1 MNGPQRTFGETRAD
15 RRGGRPAVRFART
28 LRAGLAHH
36 QAGRLGRAETLY
48 RKILLAEPEHA
59 DALHLL
65 GLLAFQCGK
74 LTTAL
79 QLIERALPAL
89 AALPEIHLNYGNVL
103 RGVGRASEA
112 VASYRRAVALEP
124 DHGMAHNNLARALI
138 DTGAAGAALESARR
152 AAELIPDFAGA
163 HANHAGALLGLG
175 RFAEAEA
182 ALRRAL
188 AIAPDDAGLR
198 LDLGYVLHQEKRLGE
213 AVAAYR
219 RVLEIRP
226 DLWEAHN
233 NLGCVLTDLKRPDEA
248 TVCFAAAL
256 RLAPDKAATLH
267 NLGKA
272 LRDQH
277 RLVAAVSCFRQAVAL
292 RPDLA
297 AAHLELGRALARMGT
312 LDGAETALGRA
323 AQQLDH
329 ATIEWFWA
337 RRRMCDWDGYGEA
350 EADARQKADT
360 QVFLLAAI
368 GSSPVEQ
375 LDCARRAAAA
385 MASPRPSDP
394 PRRQIIPG
402 ERLRIGYVSTNF
414 RTHAEAFLISG
425 LIEQHDRQAFEIIG
439 YSAGPDD
446 GGETRA
452 RLVRA
457 FDRFVE
463 ISRATDRDAAATI
476 CAEGVDILVD
486 LNGHTSGGRLA
497 LFAHRPAPVQVS
509 YLGYPAT
516 TGADFMDYIL
526 VDPFVA
532 PADQQPFYTER
543 LAHLPDCYQCNDDR
557 RPISAE
563 TPSRAACGLP
573 DDGFVFCCFNNSAK
587 ITPDLFDIWMRLLLA
602 APGSVL
608 WLFDDNPWARAGLAR
623 EAANRGVAPERLVFA
638 PRLPL
643 PDHLARHRLADL
655 FLDTLPFN
663 AHTTA
668 SDALWAGLPI
678 VTCPGTTFASRVA
691 GSMLHATGMPDLV
704 ASSLQDYET
713 LALRIA
719 RDRDLHAA
727 LRARLERNR
736 RMFPLFN
743 SARFARNIEAA
754 YRRMWEIWR
763 AGRGPEA
770 FSLARR
776 NQQPPL

>member
-1 MNGPQRTFGETRAD
+1 MSGPERSSGEARVD
-15 RRGGRPAVRFART
+15 RRHGRQAVRHSRT
-28 LRAGLAHH
+28 LRVGLTHH
-36 QAGRLGRAETLY
+36 QAGRLDRAEALY

-65 GLLAFQCGK
+65 GVLAFQCGK
-74 LTTAL
+74 MTTAL

-89 AALPEIHLNYGNVL
+89 ATLPEIHLNYRNVL
-103 RGVGRASEA
+103 RSAGRAAEA

-138 DTGAAGAALESARR
+138 DMGAAGAALESAGR
-152 AAELIPDFAGA
+152 AVELIPDFAGA

-175 RFAEAEA
+175 RFVEAEA

-188 AIAPDDAGLR
+188 AIAPDDAALH
-198 LDLGYVLHQEKRLGE
+198 LDLGYALHQQKRLDE
-213 AVAAYR
+213 TVAAYR
-219 RVLEIRP
+219 RVLEMRS

-277 RLVAAVSCFRQAVAL
+277 RLDAAVSCFRQAVAL

-297 AAHLELGRALARMGT
+297 TAHLELGRALAKMGV
-312 LDGAETALGRA
+312 LDAAASALGRA

-329 ATIEWFWA
+329 ATIELFWA
-337 RRRMCDWDGYGEA
+337 RRRMCDWDLYSEA

-360 QVFLLAAI
+360 QVFLLLAVD
-368 GSSPVEQ
+368 SSPAEQ

-385 MASPRPSDP
+385 MALPRPSEP
-394 PRRQIIPG
+394 PRAQIKRG
-402 ERLRIGYVSTNF
+402 QRLRIGYVSANF
-414 RTHAEAFLISG
+414 RAHAGAFLISG

-439 YSAGPDD
+439 YSASPDD
-446 GGETRA
+446 GSQNRA
-452 RLVRA
+452 RLVSA

-463 ISRATDRDAAATI
+463 ISRTTDRDAAATI
-476 CAEGVDILVD
+476 CADAVDILVD

-509 YLGYPAT
+509 YLGHPAT
-516 TGADFMDYIL
+516 TGAEFMDYIL

-532 PADQQPFYTER
+532 PADQQPFYSER
-543 LAHLPDCYQCNDDR
+543 LVQLPDCYQCNDDR
-557 RPISAE
+557 RPISGE

-573 DDGFVFCCFNNSAK
+573 DDGFVFCCFNNPAK
-587 ITPDLFDIWMRLLLA
+587 ITPDLFDTWMGLLVA
-602 APGSVL
+602 VPGSVI
-608 WLFDDNPWARAGLAR
+608 WLFDDNPWAKAGLAR

-643 PDHLARHRLADL
+643 PEHLARHRLADL

-663 AHTTA
+663 AHTTP

-691 GSMLHATGMPDLV
+691 GSLLHAIGMPDLV
-704 ASSLQDYET
+704 VGSLQDYET

-719 RDRDLHAA
+719 RDRDLRAA

-736 RMFPLFN
+736 RTSALFD
-743 SARFARNIEAA
+743 SARLARNIETA
-754 YRRMWEIWR
+754 YRRMWEIRR
-763 AGRGPEA
+763 AGRGPKA
-770 FSLARR
+770 FSVLSRVE
-776 NQQPPL
+776 P

>member
-1 MNGPQRTFGETRAD
+1 MD
-15 RRGGRPAVRFART
+15 RRHGRQAVRHSRT
-28 LRAGLAHH
+28 LRVGLTHH
-36 QAGRLGRAETLY
+36 QAGRLDRAEALY

-65 GLLAFQCGK
+65 GVLAFQCGK
-74 LTTAL
+74 MTTAL

-89 AALPEIHLNYGNVL
+89 ATLPEIHLNYRNVL
-103 RGVGRASEA
+103 RSAGRAAEA

-138 DTGAAGAALESARR
+138 DMGAAGAALESAGR
-152 AAELIPDFAGA
+152 AVELIPDFAGA

-175 RFAEAEA
+175 RFVEAEA

-188 AIAPDDAGLR
+188 AIAPDDAALH
-198 LDLGYVLHQEKRLGE
+198 LDLGYALHQQKRLDE
-213 AVAAYR
+213 TVAAYR
-219 RVLEIRP
+219 RVLEMRS

-277 RLVAAVSCFRQAVAL
+277 RLDAAVSCFRQAVAL

-297 AAHLELGRALARMGT
+297 TAHLELGRALAKMGV
-312 LDGAETALGRA
+312 LDAAASALGRA

-329 ATIEWFWA
+329 ATIELFWA
-337 RRRMCDWDGYGEA
+337 RRRMCDWDLYSEA

-360 QVFLLAAI
+360 QVFLLLAVD
-368 GSSPVEQ
+368 SSPAEQ

-385 MASPRPSDP
+385 MALPRPSEP
-394 PRRQIIPG
+394 PRAQIKRG
-402 ERLRIGYVSTNF
+402 QRLRIGYVSANF
-414 RTHAEAFLISG
+414 RAHAGAFLISG

-439 YSAGPDD
+439 YSASPDD
-446 GGETRA
+446 GSQNRA
-452 RLVRA
+452 RLVSA

-463 ISRATDRDAAATI
+463 ISRTTDRDAAATI
-476 CAEGVDILVD
+476 CADAVDILVD

-509 YLGYPAT
+509 YLGHPAT
-516 TGADFMDYIL
+516 TGAEFMDYIL

-532 PADQQPFYTER
+532 PADQQPFYSER
-543 LAHLPDCYQCNDDR
+543 LVQLPDCYQCNDDR
-557 RPISAE
+557 RPISGE

-573 DDGFVFCCFNNSAK
+573 DDGFVFCCFNNPAK
-587 ITPDLFDIWMRLLLA
+587 ITPDLFDTWMGLLVA
-602 APGSVL
+602 VPGSVI
-608 WLFDDNPWARAGLAR
+608 WLFDDNPWAKAGLAR

-643 PDHLARHRLADL
+643 PEHLARHRLADL

-663 AHTTA
+663 AHTTP

-691 GSMLHATGMPDLV
+691 GSLLHAIGMPDLV
-704 ASSLQDYET
+704 VGSLQDYET

-719 RDRDLHAA
+719 RDRDLRAA

-736 RMFPLFN
+736 RTSALFD
-743 SARFARNIEAA
+743 SARLARNIETA
-754 YRRMWEIWR
+754 YRRMWEIRR
-763 AGRGPEA
+763 AGRGPKA
-770 FSLARR
+770 FSVLSRVE
-776 NQQPPL
+776 P

>member
-1 MNGPQRTFGETRAD
+1 VD
-15 RRGGRPAVRFART
+15 RRHGRQAVRHSRT
-28 LRAGLAHH
+28 LRVGLTHH
-36 QAGRLGRAETLY
+36 QAGRLDRAEALY

-65 GLLAFQCGK
+65 GVLAFQCGK
-74 LTTAL
+74 MTTAL

-89 AALPEIHLNYGNVL
+89 ATLPEIHLNYRNVL
-103 RGVGRASEA
+103 RSAGRAAEA

-138 DTGAAGAALESARR
+138 DMGAAGAALESAGR
-152 AAELIPDFAGA
+152 AVELIPDFAGA

-175 RFAEAEA
+175 RFVEAEA

-188 AIAPDDAGLR
+188 AIAPDDAALH
-198 LDLGYVLHQEKRLGE
+198 LDLGYALHQQKRLDE
-213 AVAAYR
+213 TVAAYR
-219 RVLEIRP
+219 RVLEMRS

-277 RLVAAVSCFRQAVAL
+277 RLDAAVSCFRQAVAL
-292 RPDLA
+292 RPNLA
-297 AAHLELGRALARMGT
+297 TAHLELGRALAKMGV
-312 LDGAETALGRA
+312 LDAAASALGRA

-329 ATIEWFWA
+329 ATIELFWA
-337 RRRMCDWDGYGEA
+337 RRRMCDWDLYSEA

-360 QVFLLAAI
+360 QVFLLLAVD
-368 GSSPVEQ
+368 SSPAEQ

-385 MASPRPSDP
+385 MALPRPSEP
-394 PRRQIIPG
+394 PRAQIKRG
-402 ERLRIGYVSTNF
+402 QRLRIGYVSANF
-414 RTHAEAFLISG
+414 RAHAGAFLISG

-439 YSAGPDD
+439 YSASPDD
-446 GGETRA
+446 GSQNRA
-452 RLVRA
+452 RLVSA

-463 ISRATDRDAAATI
+463 ISRTTDRDAAATI
-476 CAEGVDILVD
+476 CADAVDILVD

-509 YLGYPAT
+509 YLGHPAT
-516 TGADFMDYIL
+516 TGAEFMDYIL

-532 PADQQPFYTER
+532 PADQQPFYSER
-543 LAHLPDCYQCNDDR
+543 LVQLPDCYQCNDDR
-557 RPISAE
+557 RPISGE

-573 DDGFVFCCFNNSAK
+573 DDGFVFCCFNNPAK
-587 ITPDLFDIWMRLLLA
+587 ITPDLFDTWMGLLVA
-602 APGSVL
+602 VPGSVI
-608 WLFDDNPWARAGLAR
+608 WLFDDNPWAKAGLAR

-643 PDHLARHRLADL
+643 PEHLARHRLADL

-663 AHTTA
+663 AHTTP

-691 GSMLHATGMPDLV
+691 GSLLHAIGMPDLV
-704 ASSLQDYET
+704 VGSLQDYET

-719 RDRDLHAA
+719 RDRDLRAA

-736 RMFPLFN
+736 RTSALFD
-743 SARFARNIEAA
+743 SARLARNIETA
-754 YRRMWEIWR
+754 YRRMWEIRR
-763 AGRGPEA
+763 AGRGPKA
-770 FSLARR
+770 FSVLSRVE
-776 NQQPPL
+776 P

>member
-1 MNGPQRTFGETRAD
+1 VD
-15 RRGGRPAVRFART
+15 RRHGRQAVRHSRT
-28 LRAGLAHH
+28 LRVGLTHH
-36 QAGRLGRAETLY
+36 QAGRLDRAEALY

-65 GLLAFQCGK
+65 GVLAFQCGK
-74 LTTAL
+74 MTTAL

-89 AALPEIHLNYGNVL
+89 ATLPEIHLNYRNVL
-103 RGVGRASEA
+103 RSAGRAAEA

-138 DTGAAGAALESARR
+138 DMGAAGAALESAGR
-152 AAELIPDFAGA
+152 AVELIPDFAGA

-175 RFAEAEA
+175 RFVEAEA

-188 AIAPDDAGLR
+188 AIAPDDAALH
-198 LDLGYVLHQEKRLGE
+198 LDLGYALHQQKRLDE
-213 AVAAYR
+213 TVAAYR
-219 RVLEIRP
+219 RVLEMRS

-277 RLVAAVSCFRQAVAL
+277 RLDAAVSCFRQAVAL

-297 AAHLELGRALARMGT
+297 TAHLELGRALAKMGV
-312 LDGAETALGRA
+312 LDAAASALGRA

-329 ATIEWFWA
+329 ATIELFWA
-337 RRRMCDWDGYGEA
+337 RRRMCDWDLYSEA

-360 QVFLLAAI
+360 QVFLLLAVD
-368 GSSPVEQ
+368 SSPAEQ

-385 MASPRPSDP
+385 MALPRPSEP
-394 PRRQIIPG
+394 PRAQIKRG
-402 ERLRIGYVSTNF
+402 QRLRIGYVSANF
-414 RTHAEAFLISG
+414 RAHAGAFLISG

-439 YSAGPDD
+439 YSASPDD
-446 GGETRA
+446 GSQNRA
-452 RLVRA
+452 RLVSA

-463 ISRATDRDAAATI
+463 ISRTTDRDAAATI
-476 CAEGVDILVD
+476 CADAVDILVD

-509 YLGYPAT
+509 YLGHPAT
-516 TGADFMDYIL
+516 TGAEFMDYIL

-532 PADQQPFYTER
+532 PADQQPFYSER
-543 LAHLPDCYQCNDDR
+543 LVQLPDCYQCNDDR
-557 RPISAE
+557 RPISGE

-573 DDGFVFCCFNNSAK
+573 DDGFVFCCFNNPAK
-587 ITPDLFDIWMRLLLA
+587 ITPDLFDTWMGLLVA
-602 APGSVL
+602 VPGSVI
-608 WLFDDNPWARAGLAR
+608 WLFDDNPWAKAGLAR

-643 PDHLARHRLADL
+643 PEHLARHRLADL

-663 AHTTA
+663 AHTTP

-691 GSMLHATGMPDLV
+691 GSLLHAIGMPDLV
-704 ASSLQDYET
+704 VGSLQDYET

-719 RDRDLHAA
+719 RDRDLRAA

-736 RMFPLFN
+736 RTSALFD
-743 SARFARNIEAA
+743 SARLARNIETA
-754 YRRMWEIWR
+754 YRRMWEIRR
-763 AGRGPEA
+763 AGRGPKA
-770 FSLARR
+770 FSVLSRVE
-776 NQQPPL
+776 P

>member
-1 MNGPQRTFGETRAD
+1 VD
-15 RRGGRPAVRFART
+15 RRHGRQAVRHSRT
-28 LRAGLAHH
+28 LRVGLTHH
-36 QAGRLGRAETLY
+36 QAGRLDRAEALY

-65 GLLAFQCGK
+65 GVLAFQCGK
-74 LTTAL
+74 MTTA
-79 QLIERALPAL
+79 IERALPAL
-89 AALPEIHLNYGNVL
+89 ATLPEIHLNYRNVL
-103 RGVGRASEA
+103 RSAGRAAEA

-138 DTGAAGAALESARR
+138 DMGAAGAALESAGR
-152 AAELIPDFAGA
+152 AVELIPDFAGA

-175 RFAEAEA
+175 RFVEAEA

-188 AIAPDDAGLR
+188 AIAPDDAALH
-198 LDLGYVLHQEKRLGE
+198 LDLGYALHQQKRLDE
-213 AVAAYR
+213 TVAAYR
-219 RVLEIRP
+219 RVLEMRS

-277 RLVAAVSCFRQAVAL
+277 RLDAAVSCFRQAVAL

-297 AAHLELGRALARMGT
+297 TAHLELGRALAKMGV
-312 LDGAETALGRA
+312 LDAAASALGRA

-329 ATIEWFWA
+329 ATIELFWA
-337 RRRMCDWDGYGEA
+337 RRRMCDWDLYSEA

-360 QVFLLAAI
+360 QVFLLLAVD
-368 GSSPVEQ
+368 SSPAEQ

-385 MASPRPSDP
+385 MALPRPSEP
-394 PRRQIIPG
+394 PRAQIKRG
-402 ERLRIGYVSTNF
+402 QRLRIGYVSANF
-414 RTHAEAFLISG
+414 RAHAGAFLISG

-439 YSAGPDD
+439 YSASPDD
-446 GGETRA
+446 GSQNRA
-452 RLVRA
+452 RLVSA

-463 ISRATDRDAAATI
+463 ISRTTDRDAAATI
-476 CAEGVDILVD
+476 CADAVDILVD

-509 YLGYPAT
+509 YLGHPAT
-516 TGADFMDYIL
+516 TGAEFMDYIL

-532 PADQQPFYTER
+532 PADQQPFYSER
-543 LAHLPDCYQCNDDR
+543 LVQLPDCYQCNDDR
-557 RPISAE
+557 RPISGE

-573 DDGFVFCCFNNSAK
+573 DDGFVFCCFNNPAK
-587 ITPDLFDIWMRLLLA
+587 ITPDLFDTWMGLLVA
-602 APGSVL
+602 VPGSVI
-608 WLFDDNPWARAGLAR
+608 WLFDDNPWAKAGLAR

-643 PDHLARHRLADL
+643 PEHLARHRLADL

-663 AHTTA
+663 AHTTP

-691 GSMLHATGMPDLV
+691 GSLLHAIGMPDLV
-704 ASSLQDYET
+704 VGSLQDYET

-719 RDRDLHAA
+719 RDRDLRAA

-736 RMFPLFN
+736 RTSALFD
-743 SARFARNIEAA
+743 SARLARNIETA
-754 YRRMWEIWR
+754 YRRMWEIRR
-763 AGRGPEA
+763 AGRGPKA
-770 FSLARR
+770 FSVLSRVE
-776 NQQPPL
+776 P